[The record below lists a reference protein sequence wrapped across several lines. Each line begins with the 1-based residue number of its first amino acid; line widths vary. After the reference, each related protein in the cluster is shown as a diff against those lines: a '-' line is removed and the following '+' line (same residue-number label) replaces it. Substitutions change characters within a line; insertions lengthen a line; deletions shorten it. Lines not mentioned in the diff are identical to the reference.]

1 MMSRIVGR
9 LRTAA
14 RIQRHAAAPQHQR
27 PGRIRSAEPFAA
39 TAILIALI
47 PSLPTV
53 AIAQERQ
60 AARQDTT
67 EQERPFVRGGR
78 GDRPYLAD
86 LAGRLAIGG
95 YAEAHLRFER
105 ADGVTEELGF
115 EAKRFNL
122 FFHSQI
128 SDFVRF
134 GTELEVEEAGE
145 ELKLEYMTIDLVFNP
160 SFAVRAGMLL
170 LPLGR
175 FNLSHD
181 SPRNAFTD
189 RPLVSEGILSVALSQ
204 PGVGAFG
211 VLPLGGP
218 SRLTY
223 EAYAVNGFDDGILD
237 AEEGVRLPNGR
248 ATFENNNRRLS
259 AVGRVTYSPRP
270 AIDIGLSGMHGQ
282 YNVSTLDGETIAE
295 GRTVSVGALDWEIDR
310 GAFEVTGEAALAD
323 IEVPPSL
330 VGLVSTRQWGVYTDV
345 VVPFGSGWIATMPG
359 SWFEAKA
366 RIDYVDFDR
375 DVAGDDAFRFSIGVN
390 FRPTSNTA
398 FKLDYFRGRS
408 HDRFNNAADEAG
420 ILFSAATYF

>member
-1 MMSRIVGR
+1 MIPRGAGR
-9 LRTAA
+9 PRGSARFRVPRRHRSAA
-14 RIQRHAAAPQHQR
+14 PLAAAATLLILM
-27 PGRIRSAEPFAA
+27 PG
-39 TAILIALI
+39 
-47 PSLPTV
+47 LPTV
-53 AIAQERQ
+53 TEAQERG

-67 EQERPFVRGGR
+67 EERPFVRGGR

-86 LAGRLAIGG
+86 LSGRLAIGG
-95 YAEAHLRFER
+95 YAEAHLRYER

-128 SDFVRF
+128 SDFVTF

-145 ELKLEYMTIDLVFNP
+145 ELKLEYMTIDLLMHQ

-181 SPRNAFTD
+181 SPRNSFTD

-204 PGVGAFG
+204 PGIGAFG
-211 VLPLGGP
+211 VVGLSGT

-237 AEEGVRLPNGR
+237 AEEGVRLAEGR
-248 ATFENNNRRLS
+248 ANFENSNRHLS
-259 AVGRVTYSPRP
+259 VVGRVTYSPRSD
-270 AIDIGLSGMHGQ
+270 IDIGLSGMHGQ
-282 YNVSTLDGETIAE
+282 YNVSTLDGEIIDE

-310 GAFEVTGEAALAD
+310 GKVQIAGEAAMAD
-323 IEVPPSL
+323 IEIPSSL
-330 VGLVSTRQWGVYTDV
+330 AGLAASRQWGVYTDV
-345 VVPFGSGWIATMPG
+345 VVPFGSGWIATMPR
-359 SWFEAKA
+359 SRFEAKA
-366 RIDYVDFDR
+366 RLDYVDFDR
-375 DVAGDDAFRFSIGVN
+375 DLSGDDGFRFSIGIN

-398 FKLDYFRGRS
+398 FKLDYFKGRS
-408 HDRFNNAADEAG
+408 HDRFNNAADQAG
-420 ILFSAATYF
+420 ILFSVATYF